1 LHKFCKICRKVL
13 HFSCKKS
20 SGIFLFNLAQF
31 CEMTR
36 KSDARRCTEDK
47 ELGNDWRMNN
57 NEPVRYKVAEAARLA
72 GVSASTLRLW
82 ESQGLLVPGRS
93 ETGHRQ
99 YSADDVS
106 RLKRISWY
114 RVERGLN
121 PAAIREALES
131 EEPSDGSEAG
141 PDTGVGRRL
150 RSLRHAAGK
159 TLDQVAGDI
168 GVTSSTLSTLERT
181 SQGVSFKTLHDL
193 ADYYGTTVSR
203 LSGEEKQDISA
214 LVHAGE
220 WRTWPETTPGVTV
233 QLLAEGRRMM
243 DCHRFVLAPGA
254 TSEGAYRHEGEE
266 FMHVLSGRLELVLD
280 SDQFFDLGPGDSLYF
295 ESRRYH
301 SWRNR
306 HDGET
311 VLLWI
316 NTPPTF

>member
-1 LHKFCKICRKVL
+1 MSEH
-13 HFSCKKS
+13 
-20 SGIFLFNLAQF
+20 G
-31 CEMTR
+31 
-36 KSDARRCTEDK
+36 
-47 ELGNDWRMNN
+47 
-57 NEPVRYKVAEAARLA
+57 PVRYKVAEAARLA

-82 ESQGLLVPGRS
+82 EIQGLVVPGRS

-99 YSADDVS
+99 YSADDVA

-121 PAAIREALES
+121 PAAIREALEN
-131 EEPSDGSEAG
+131 EEPAADGAEASADSG
-141 PDTGVGRRL
+141 IGRKL

-159 TLDQVAGDI
+159 TLDQVAGDVGI
-168 GVTSSTLSTLERT
+168 TASTLSTLERT

-193 ADYYGTTVSR
+193 AEYYGTTVSR
-203 LSGEEKQDISA
+203 LSGEEDEYVPA
-214 LVHAGE
+214 LVRSGE

-254 TSEGAYRHEGEE
+254 ASEGAYRHDGEE

-280 SDQFFDLGPGDSLYF
+280 NDQFFDLGPGDSLYF

>member
-1 LHKFCKICRKVL
+1 
-13 HFSCKKS
+13 
-20 SGIFLFNLAQF
+20 
-31 CEMTR
+31 M
-36 KSDARRCTEDK
+36 SDN
-47 ELGNDWRMNN
+47 G
-57 NEPVRYKVAEAARLA
+57 PVRYKVAEAARLA

-82 ESQGLLVPGRS
+82 ESQGLVVPGRS
-93 ETGHRQ
+93 GTGHRQ
-99 YSADDVS
+99 YSADDVA
-106 RLKRISWY
+106 RLKRVSWY

-131 EEPSDGSEAG
+131 EEPSADGAE
-141 PDTGVGRRL
+141 TGQSSGLGRKL

-159 TLDQVAGDI
+159 TLDQVASDI
-168 GVTSSTLSTLERT
+168 GITASTLSTLERT
-181 SQGVSFKTLHDL
+181 SQGVGFKTLHDL
-193 ADYYGTTVSR
+193 AEYYATTVSR
-203 LSGEEKQDISA
+203 LSGEENEEVPAVIR
-214 LVHAGE
+214 AGE

-254 TSEGAYRHEGEE
+254 ASEGAYRHEGEE

>member
-1 LHKFCKICRKVL
+1 M
-13 HFSCKKS
+13 S
-20 SGIFLFNLAQF
+20 N
-31 CEMTR
+31 T
-36 KSDARRCTEDK
+36 
-47 ELGNDWRMNN
+47 
-57 NEPVRYKVAEAARLA
+57 EPVRYRVAEAARLA

-82 ESQGLLVPGRS
+82 ESQGLVVPTRS
-93 ETGHRQ
+93 ETGQRQ
-99 YSADDVS
+99 YSGEDVA
-106 RLKRISWY
+106 RLKRISWF
-114 RVERGLN
+114 RTERGLN
-121 PAAIREALES
+121 PAAIREALEAEDAS
-131 EEPSDGSEAG
+131 PVVDGSDAG
-141 PDTGVGRRL
+141 AVSEIGRKL

-159 TLDQVAGDI
+159 TLDQVAGDM
-168 GVTSSTLSTLERT
+168 GMTSSTLSTLERT

-203 LSGEEKQDISA
+203 LSGEEVEDVSA
-214 LVHAGE
+214 LVRANE
-220 WRTWPETTPGVTV
+220 WKAWPATTPGVTV
-233 QLLAEGRRMM
+233 QLLAEGRTMM

-266 FMHVLSGRLELVLD
+266 FIHVLAGRLELVLD
-280 SDQFFDLGPGDSLYF
+280 SDQFFDLAAGDSLYF